1 MNLNAFLHDIIV
13 ALPLFVYV
21 LIIVS
26 VVSKHLYNVMIG
38 KGFPKNVAIYYNRK
52 FIHITTGGL
61 IALLLPFLFKEPY
74 TPFAFALILALVT
87 LYPHISKKE
96 LEWFQTKDN
105 AYEVNFCIAWGTSI
119 LILWLALGDPWK
131 AIVPALFISF
141 GDAVTGVVRNAVFG
155 KRTKHWLGNM
165 AMACTVIPIGYMLT
179 GIVGAI
185 AGAIASAIERLE
197 FGPIDD
203 NILIALSSTT
213 TLLLLHMT
221 F

>member
-1 MNLNAFLHDIIV
+1 
-13 ALPLFVYV
+13 
-21 LIIVS
+21 
-26 VVSKHLYNVMIG
+26 
-38 KGFPKNVAIYYNRK
+38 
-52 FIHITTGGL
+52 
-61 IALLLPFLFKEPY
+61 
-74 TPFAFALILALVT
+74 

-105 AYEVNFCIAWGTSI
+105 AYEVNFCIAWGASI

>member
-61 IALLLPFLFKEPY
+61 VALLLPFLFKEPY
-74 TPFAFALILALVT
+74 IPFAFALILALVT

-105 AYEVNFCIAWGTSI
+105 AYEVNFCIAWGASI